1 MTEILP
7 VFAISLLLAYL
18 SEQHTERC
26 AAAGT
31 HYDKRA
37 DWAYIL
43 LIIVLTL
50 FAGLRTNYNDT
61 FAYMRGFRNAP
72 NLADLISKPDSL
84 KLLGNP
90 LFHLMES
97 AIKTLTDEP
106 QWLIFVSSVITQ
118 TCFIRFFKRYSEN
131 FLFSIFLY
139 FTLGTFVFTLA
150 ALKQVL
156 AMAVLTLAFPHL
168 EKQQWGRFYLLVF
181 IAMLFHTYAMAFAVL
196 PLFRT
201 KPWSLFTFVFIAVL
215 AAVMLNFE
223 TAITA
228 FMDQANDLGKD
239 VAEYEVFDDA
249 TINVFRLAVYA
260 VPPLISLVFRKWV
273 LHKNGTAD
281 NILIH
286 MSIISLAFMILGTQS
301 GANMFGR
308 MGNYFELG
316 AICCL
321 PIMLKKTFE
330 NRSYRLI
337 AGIACICFMG
347 FFIYANAIKLMF
359 DHNYSAISIFQLLF
373 SNV

>member
-7 VFAISLLLAYL
+7 IFAVSLLLAYF
-18 SEQHTERC
+18 SEQYTKQC
-26 AAAGT
+26 AATGT
-31 HYDKRA
+31 HYYKRA

-43 LIIVLTL
+43 LVIVLTL
-50 FAGLRTNYNDT
+50 FAGLRTSYNDT

-72 NLADLISKPDSL
+72 NLVTLISTPDSL
-84 KLLGNP
+84 KLFENP

-97 AIKTLTDEP
+97 AIRTLTDNP
-106 QWLIFVSSVITQ
+106 QWLIFISSVVTQ

-156 AMAVLTLAFPHL
+156 AMAMLTLAFPHL

-181 IAMLFHTYAMAFAVL
+181 IAMLFHTYAMVFAVL
-196 PLFRT
+196 PLFRA
-201 KPWSLFTFVFIAVL
+201 KPWSVFTFVFIVALAV
-215 AAVMLNFE
+215 VMLNFE
-223 TAITA
+223 AAVTA
-228 FMDQANDLGKD
+228 FMDQASDLGKD
-239 VAEYEVFDDA
+239 LAEYEVFDDA

-260 VPPLISLVFRKWV
+260 VPPLISLAFRKWV
-273 LHKNGTAD
+273 LHKNSASNNT
-281 NILIH
+281 LVY

-316 AICCL
+316 TICCL
-321 PIMLKKTFE
+321 PLMLKKTFE
-330 NRSYRLI
+330 TRTYRLI
-337 AGIACICFMG
+337 TGIACICFIG
-347 FFIYANAIKLMF
+347 FFIYANAVKLVF
-359 DHNYSAISIFQLLF
+359 DHNYSAVSIFQFLF
-373 SNV
+373 S